1 MSQIADLTK
10 RAGKIRANEAANVTK
25 AVKSIKKQ
33 MRKHGLTLAH
43 LGATGA
49 AKGAA
54 VAKAKAGKAKAKA
67 GKSKAKA
74 GKSKAKAGKSK
85 AKAGKSKAKAG
96 KSLKAN
102 DKRLKVKPK
111 YRNKKGETWAGRG
124 KLPRWMVAELKA
136 GKKKDDFLI
145 Q

>member
-1 MSQIADLTK
+1 MPTNLQTVMKQIEALTK
-10 RAGKIRANEAANVTK
+10 RARSLRAKETARLDA
-25 AVKSIKKQ
+25 AVKSIKAQ

-43 LGATGA
+43 LSATGSSL
-49 AKGAA
+49 KTSVGKSK
-54 VAKAKAGKAKAKA
+54 VTVGNGTAKAG
-67 GKSKAKA
+67 SP
-74 GKSKAKAGKSK
+74 
-85 AKAGKSKAKAG
+85 
-96 KSLKAN
+96 LKAN

-145 Q
+145 K